1 MALGCIGLNLSWT
14 RLDGEQALAEGLR
27 EFEDTPYGPV

>member
-1 MALGCIGLNLSWT
+1 MAFGRIGINLFRT

-27 EFEDTPYGPV
+27 EFEAAPYGPV

>member
-1 MALGCIGLNLSWT
+1 MAFGRIGINLYRT
-14 RLDGEQALAEGLR
+14 RLNGEQALAEGLR